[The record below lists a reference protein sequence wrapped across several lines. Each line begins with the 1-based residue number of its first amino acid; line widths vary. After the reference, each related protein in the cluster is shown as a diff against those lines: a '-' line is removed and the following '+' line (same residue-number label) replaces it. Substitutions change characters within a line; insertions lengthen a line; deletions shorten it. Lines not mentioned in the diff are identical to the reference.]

1 MISALDENND
11 SLELLRFGTFGYG
24 WMDGRV
30 MSYNLPPELAELV
43 RKAKESGKFKFEFV
57 EFSRGRGSQE

>member
-1 MISALDENND
+1 
-11 SLELLRFGTFGYG
+11 
-24 WMDGRV
+24 

-43 RKAKESGKFKFEFV
+43 RKAKDSGKFEFEFV